1 MTWAFN
7 RHPRQRQ
14 RPELGNLQTLSAV
27 RGAAE
32 KPTIAA
38 DYEVYSDVEP
48 VLRIADDGLTAV
60 LELPAGAHLSLA
72 GLKAMLTAANIHVG
86 LEPGALLSAT
96 RASIEDRALV
106 VAHGRAPVNGA
117 DGRVELLVHEPTTV
131 YGEGTV
137 DLHELHHFRE
147 ISHGTP
153 VARLLPPG
161 PGEPG
166 CDVCGNPLPA
176 KAGRAVEFGALLGP
190 GSVIDDNDPS
200 LARAAESGIYQRF
213 TRGGKNFVQIMKEV
227 TVPGDVDMTIGNI
240 SSHYPVVV
248 QGDVHATFSLK
259 SQKEIVIKGSVEDA
273 RISARGDLT
282 VLGGILQGTT
292 RVKAHGDIHARHIES
307 REVKARNVLVDFA
320 IHFAQVR
327 ATGTVV
333 AKEIIG
339 GDVLAAG
346 SVTCDTLGDPDGR
359 PTVVQVGVD
368 PFSEALLTWA
378 HQRGDH
384 LGAEMLAVRERC
396 RLLAHRVQTQLSA
409 GDDHLSEDHAL
420 RHALA
425 ELADLKLT
433 VERCQRIVAA
443 HPDQAAHASML
454 VSAARIVV
462 KRLINPGVILRI
474 GAGVELAITLP
485 RLGATFYRAE
495 NKIWELKS

>member
-1 MTWAFN
+1 MG
-7 RHPRQRQ
+7 H
-14 RPELGNLQTLSAV
+14 ELRV
-27 RGAAE
+27 
-32 KPTIAA
+32 
-38 DYEVYSDVEP
+38 
-48 VLRIADDGLTAV
+48 ADDGLTAV
-60 LELPAGAHLSLA
+60 LSLPAGEHLSLA
-72 GLKAMLTAANIHVG
+72 SLKEMLIAANIHVG
-86 LEPGALLSAT
+86 LEPGALLAAT
-96 RASIEDRALV
+96 RATSDERILV

-117 DGRVELLVHEPTTV
+117 DGRVDLLVQEPTAV

-161 PGEPG
+161 DGEPG
-166 CDVCGNPLPA
+166 CDVCGNPIPA
-176 KAGRAVEFGALLGP
+176 KSGRAVEFGPLLGP
-190 GSVIDDNDPS
+190 GSLIDEHDPT

-248 QGDVHATFSLK
+248 VGDVHATFSLK
-259 SQKEIVIKGSVEDA
+259 SQKEILIKGSVEDA

-282 VLGGILQGTT
+282 VMGGILQGTT
-292 RVKAHGDIHARHIES
+292 RVKAHGDVHARHIES
-307 REVKARNVLVDFA
+307 REVKARNVQVDFA
-320 IHFAQVR
+320 IHFAHIR

-339 GDVLAAG
+339 GDILSAG
-346 SVTCDTLGDPDGR
+346 TVTCDTLGDPDGR

-396 RLLAHRVQTQLSA
+396 RLLAHRVQTQISA
-409 GDDHLSEDHAL
+409 GDDHTSEDHAL
-420 RHALA
+420 RHSLA
-425 ELADLKLT
+425 ELADLQHT
-433 VERCQRIVAA
+433 VERCKRIVAA
-443 HPDQAAHASML
+443 HPDQAAHAAIL

-474 GAGVELAITLP
+474 GDGIELAITLP
-485 RLGATFYRAE
+485 RVGGTFYRAE
-495 NKIWELKS
+495 NKIWELT